1 MERNKFDKNLDN
13 TIEGKKTSA
22 FNTMIGQII
31 PDCAT
36 KTNIGII
43 IKGDDLIV
51 LLKHK
56 SNFKPIENDQVSKIF
71 CSIID

>member
-13 TIEGKKTSA
+13 TIKGKKTSA
-22 FNTMIGQII
+22 FYTMIGQII
-31 PDCAT
+31 PGCAT
-36 KTNIGII
+36 KMNIGII

-56 SNFKPIENDQVSKIF
+56 SIFKPIESDQVSNIF
-71 CSIID
+71 CLISD